1 MKYKNLIP
9 IPLAILFILL
19 ALPIHAQRTNIIQG
33 TVTDAETSHTVRGA
47 AVCVLGTSL
56 RAITDDQGHYC
67 IENLQDGTYDI
78 QVSCATYAKQIRQNI
93 VLTEDETQNVDFRLS
108 RLVIEIPE
116 IVVSAEK
123 VEQTSRSASATVNI
137 LSSEEIARRNVT
149 TLDQALESVPG
160 INMGRS
166 AGTATNSMSIR
177 GSSDTLGG
185 GVGNR
190 VLLLID
196 GRPAIT
202 ADTGGANW
210 GLLPM
215 DVVERVEVV
224 KGALSPLYG
233 SNAMGGVVNFVT
245 KSPTPSG
252 STKLNLGWGYYGK
265 QAEKIRYT
273 DKTTDFG
280 DVGILHSNSYR
291 NLGYVLNLSG
301 KRSDGYR
308 QNTDFS
314 LYNLYSKVQ
323 YISKR
328 DLELAMSLGGTWLE
342 RGFPHIWLIN
352 NTDPFVHP
360 LKIDRSKTN
369 DRQEKRIWDIDLS
382 LRSPINSKT
391 KVSANLYHT
400 QNYSESQYNP
410 DDLEGDTRPF
420 GFYTDS
426 NAEKTGALLQM
437 DLSHLRRNYLVLG
450 LDAQIDAVDSHP
462 ADIMFGK
469 HQAETLAGFAQDRI
483 TITDDLTV
491 MLGARYDYRHLSESQ
506 DEGQLSP
513 KLGVSYQVND
523 DTALRF
529 SVGQAFRA
537 PSLAEIYLKQSIN
550 SGIDFRQNP
559 DLRSEKLRF
568 YAEAGVRRR
577 LFNLLSTDT
586 SLFIYD
592 YSDMIFWESITETEY
607 QVINL
612 NHAVIKGA
620 EAGVNLS
627 WRGLSAVASYA
638 YLDAEDRTEG
648 RTDDKLPYKPRH
660 SAYTALDYQYDRI
673 KLGASLRYVSE
684 VEEAIFYPNDAP
696 DAFYVVNAKLS
707 YSLSNWTT
715 LSIAVNNLLNRQYEE
730 MGRYRMPG
738 RSIVFRMVLE

>member
-1 MKYKNLIP
+1 
-9 IPLAILFILL
+9 
-19 ALPIHAQRTNIIQG
+19 
-33 TVTDAETSHTVRGA
+33 
-47 AVCVLGTSL
+47 
-56 RAITDDQGHYC
+56 
-67 IENLQDGTYDI
+67 
-78 QVSCATYAKQIRQNI
+78 
-93 VLTEDETQNVDFRLS
+93 
-108 RLVIEIPE
+108 
-116 IVVSAEK
+116 
-123 VEQTSRSASATVNI
+123 
-137 LSSEEIARRNVT
+137 
-149 TLDQALESVPG
+149 
-160 INMGRS
+160 
-166 AGTATNSMSIR
+166 MSIR

-314 LYNLYSKVQ
+314 LYNIYSKVQ